1 MKIKNN
7 YFAVS
12 PARYEK
18 EIDRIWVLPLAHME
32 AACSILHRFWKE
44 EDTIPPQIAIGTNF
58 YYTIEEFKS
67 CKLDRDLISY
77 ERGVGRLDGTK
88 DKPYLTRLISFE
100 QRIDHRPCI
109 GKTEDGFT
117 IYEDDTYLII
127 GTYLPSN
134 FTEYCPLTHSVVCT
148 TNPGRP
154 EPVQIEPNSLLG
166 RTDDDIQSIN
176 REELGLILGH
186 EHLVGSLAKTTAPIL
201 VGSAYF
207 ELLGKNSI
215 ISSDQFVCKPLSRRP
230 RNKERGSIIF
240 NDKENRFEGF
250 DGTKWRPLKWAD
262 E

>member
-12 PARYEK
+12 PARYEAANDK
-18 EIDRIWVLPLAHME
+18 IYLLPVEKME
-32 AACSILHRFWKE
+32 SACSILHRFWKE
-44 EDTIPPQIAIGTNF
+44 DQGVLAQIPKNTNF
-58 YYTIEEFKS
+58 FYTIEEFNS

-77 ERGVGRLDGTK
+77 ERGIGCRKGTSKHPFLQRLV
-88 DKPYLTRLISFE
+88 SFE
-100 QRIDHRPCI
+100 QRIDHRPCL
-109 GKTEDGFT
+109 GKTRDGFT
-117 IYEDDTYLII
+117 IYEDGTYLIV
-127 GTYLPSN
+127 GTYLPSA
-134 FTEYCPLTHSVVCT
+134 FLDYCHIAHSTVCT

-154 EPVQIEPNSLLG
+154 EPVHIEPNSLLG

-215 ISSDQFVCKPLSRRP
+215 VSSDQFVCKPLSRRP